1 VPQKLNSF
9 ENSFWFWGNFDT
21 HMNILV
27 HFSFNGAN
35 FLLQLFIS
43 GFFNV
48 LSQFEIFFS
57 DIYKKFS
64 MDAYLEVWQK
74 IKS

>member
-9 ENSFWFWGNFDT
+9 ENIFWFWGNFDT

-35 FLLQLFIS
+35 VLLQLFIS
-43 GFFNV
+43 LFLTFYHNLESFF
-48 LSQFEIFFS
+48 QTY
-57 DIYKKFS
+57 IYKIFS
-64 MDAYLEVWQK
+64 MECLLRSLAEN
-74 IKS
+74 